1 MEINILN
8 KQFIQMNS
16 SRFYKLILVF
26 LVLVF
31 NQSVRSQNVAAD
43 TITVKSGS
51 SYYTGS
57 YLNGNYVWGGAMNLA
72 WNELC
77 ANLIKDKLKVGTTDP
92 IALTMADRFN
102 NSLFTKDDLDLNS
115 YYIKSGFGQKTVD
128 AINKETRKKFPS
140 KSFAALTGDFKDQ
153 DMIAYAYFSKQVF
166 YPLPFTKTET
176 TFEGEKVA
184 GFYAWKHEEREN
196 IRIIQYVSDERFIV
210 SLKLKDDSDQ
220 LILAKGFDMGNP
232 EMVVAEIDRNIDKY
246 PDYMESMDNFE
257 APKLNLDFHRDY
269 NELIGKQL
277 ANDGFGNYKIGQM
290 FENIKFTM
298 DEKGAKVENEG
309 AIVPVAVSFD
319 PNAPRP
325 RRFELNKP
333 FWVVMK
339 RKGSKNPYFI
349 LGINNT
355 ALMEKVKM

>member
-1 MEINILN
+1 MGT
-8 KQFIQMNS
+8 S
-16 SRFYKLILVF
+16 KLYGVISVL

-31 NQSVRSQNVAAD
+31 NQPARSQSAVADNKTA
-43 TITVKSGS
+43 KSGI

-72 WNELC
+72 WNELSSKI
-77 ANLIKDKLKVGTTDP
+77 IKDIIKVATEDP
-92 IALTMADRFN
+92 DALTMVKEFN
-102 NSLFTKDDLDLNS
+102 NSLFTKNDLDLNS
-115 YYIKSGFGQKTVD
+115 YYVKSGFGQKTVD
-128 AINKETRKKFPS
+128 AINKESKKKFPS

-166 YPLPFTKTET
+166 YPAPFTKTET
-176 TFEGEKVA
+176 TFEGEKVS
-184 GFYAWKHEEREN
+184 GYYAWKHEERQN
-196 IRIIQYVSDERFIV
+196 IRIIQYVSDERFII
-210 SLKLKDDSDQ
+210 SLKLMDDSDQ
-220 LILAKGFDMGNP
+220 LILAKGYGMGSP
-232 EMVVAEIDRNIDKY
+232 EMVVAEIDRNIGKY

-257 APKLNLDFHRDY
+257 APKLNLDYHRDY

-277 ANDGFGNYKIGQM
+277 ANDGFENYKVGEM

-339 RKGSKNPYFI
+339 RKGSKIPYFI